1 MFLPGLGIPSTL
13 GEKSPTLDTDNKL
26 VDRFYEAAIKAGG
39 KDNGAPGPRPQ
50 YHPGYYGAFVRD
62 PICGINIEV
71 VNHNMGSY
79 K

>member
-1 MFLPGLGIPSTL
+1 M
-13 GEKSPTLDTDNKL
+13 GEFTDNKL
-26 VDRFYEAAIKAGG
+26 VDQFYEAAIKAGG

-79 K
+79 Q